1 MNRVSSVLCSM
12 RLKQNFI
19 KLQFSFCG
27 FCGCQESFASN
38 KLLRVKFPQEEDN
51 MSFAVSFTVEIGLQS
66 FYLISPQP
74 CQHSFFSFT
83 LFIHLERS
91 AY

>member
-1 MNRVSSVLCSM
+1 MLCSM
-12 RLKQNFI
+12 RFKQNFI
-19 KLQFSFCG
+19 KLQFL
-27 FCGCQESFASN
+27 FCGCQESSASN

-66 FYLISPQP
+66 FCLIRNFCLISPQP
-74 CQHSFFSFT
+74 CHHSFFSFT